1 MVGVGGA
8 GREWCRDQQ
17 PLRACIYIYTLR
29 RVCAVTRLRYKLT
42 YAARPM
48 CGKERKLACR
58 RRCQFC
64 GAPAVVAPS
73 VTMRAQ
79 MNPTAPRFAF
89 VYACIDKSTYA
100 RTRGAVR
107 GCTTVRLRAYV
118 SCTCA
123 QPEYRSKEQPKT
135 PQRIT
140 PATQQCISY
149 LVRFMS

>member
-1 MVGVGGA
+1 MFGVGGA
-8 GREWCRDQQ
+8 GRERFRVPSDQQ
-17 PLRACIYIYTLR
+17 SLRACIYIYTLR

-73 VTMRAQ
+73 LTMRAQ

-89 VYACIDKSTYA
+89 VYACIDMYTYA
-100 RTRGAVR
+100 RTRGALRDARLR
-107 GCTTVRLRAYV
+107 GCARTCHAAVHSQSIAVKINLKRHSASRQRHNNAYH
-118 SCTCA
+118 
-123 QPEYRSKEQPKT
+123 
-135 PQRIT
+135 IW
-140 PATQQCISY
+140 
-149 LVRFMS
+149 